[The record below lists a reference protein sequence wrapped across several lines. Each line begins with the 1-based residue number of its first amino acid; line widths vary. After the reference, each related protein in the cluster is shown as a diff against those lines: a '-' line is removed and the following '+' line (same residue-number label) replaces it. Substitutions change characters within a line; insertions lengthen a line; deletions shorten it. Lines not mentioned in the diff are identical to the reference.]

1 MQVGILWALLDGLEK
16 AYAKDTD
23 SPTWDGSGAL
33 RHTFYKQSL
42 KCIPTKDSAY
52 DSIRTDGSVLIGR
65 HVCVS
70 SLDHAI
76 TYGKLNNPDEGHV
89 EYVPFAM

>member
-1 MQVGILWALLDGLEK
+1 MPKLPGEAKLQALLDGLEK

-42 KCIPTKDSAY
+42 KWIPTKDSAY
-52 DSIRTDGSVLIGR
+52 DSILTDG
-65 HVCVS
+65 
-70 SLDHAI
+70 
-76 TYGKLNNPDEGHV
+76 
-89 EYVPFAM
+89 